1 MKKLLL
7 ALLCSFAVG
16 AYAQDTVK
24 KSNSVGKFDEQ
35 FMVLKSDK
43 KVRQGSYRL
52 YTEKKLVASGNY
64 DKGKRTGIWNFY
76 NEDALEQQYD
86 YSADKVISNQG
97 SMAIKCEVESAQP
110 GDSVK
115 SAVKVGGYNG
125 LRMLVASTDFSS
137 NADVG
142 SNKVIH
148 VFTLDDK
155 GEVQAWMASIKSAD
169 GIKVVNQK
177 IVDVDPDV
185 LRFLPAMLNGK
196 PVACTVTFNSEMKG
210 VKGAEGDD
218 PGNGKAKMRGG
229 GGGGRKGRGE

>member
-7 ALLCSFAVG
+7 ALFCCFAVG

-43 KVRQGSYRL
+43 KVRQGSYHL

-64 DKGKRTGIWNFY
+64 DKGKRVGVWSFY
-76 NEDALEQQYD
+76 NGDELEQQYD
-86 YSADKVISNQG
+86 YTSNKVVLNHGSKAIS
-97 SMAIKCEVESAQP
+97 CEVENTQP
-110 GDSVK
+110 SDSVK
-115 SAVKVGGYNG
+115 AAVKIGGYNG
-125 LRMLVASTDFSS
+125 LSMLVASTDFSS

-142 SNKVIH
+142 NNKVIH

-155 GEVQAWMASIKSAD
+155 GEVQSWMATIKSAD

-177 IVDVDPDV
+177 IVDVDPEV
-185 LRFLPAMLNGK
+185 VKFIPAMVNGK
-196 PVACTVTFNSEMKG
+196 PVACTVTFNSDMKG
-210 VKGAEGDD
+210 IKGAGTDGTD
-218 PGNGKAKMRGG
+218 TGKAKTRGSGFGGRRGG
-229 GGGGRKGRGE
+229 E